1 MKTFAPIY
9 RRQINGNSKEGDD
22 ELVTGGLYKVGEKR
36 FTRGKIV
43 WDFRC
48 GTQSCIWDFVF
59 PMGHPLTVTTLKKIQ
74 KSKKVLLFP
83 LINFLYKELKDI
95 F

>member
-43 WDFRC
+43 WDFRS
-48 GTQSCIWDFVF
+48 GTQSCIWNFVF
-59 PMGHPLTVTTLKKIQ
+59 PMGHLVTRHHSQKNP
-74 KSKKVLLFP
+74 KSKKSSTVSS
-83 LINFLYKELKDI
+83 Y
-95 F
+95 